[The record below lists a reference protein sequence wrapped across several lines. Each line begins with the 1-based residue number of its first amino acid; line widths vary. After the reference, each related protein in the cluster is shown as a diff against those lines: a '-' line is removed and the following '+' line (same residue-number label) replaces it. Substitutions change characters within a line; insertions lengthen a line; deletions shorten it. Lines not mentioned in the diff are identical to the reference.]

1 MLDLDKTREKIIALD
16 ESSAKSIL
24 MITAANIEMVK
35 GGKGGFTTDKC
46 VDALIKL
53 FNNIPEPEI
62 LKRLNKKKGNEKL

>member
-35 GGKGGFTTDKC
+35 GGNGGFTSDKC
-46 VDALIKL
+46 VEALIKL
-53 FNNIPEPEI
+53 FNNIPEPDV
-62 LKRLNKKKGNEKL
+62 LKSLKKKKKYEN